1 MHSKHQFFSSTSNN
15 MYFTIIT
22 VTDLGVAPERSPIG
36 AVVVILLSRC
46 SSAYFVAAFK
56 KNLYYSMRDVSRF
69 FQPQDEDETTNFRS
83 YCSSQGDRLFGR
95 THAEDIP
102 HCTAPL
108 SFFTSLRR
116 RLRVVS
122 DDERERKH
130 VAGRESQSFRH
141 GTARD
146 GIPCRSFQ

>member
-1 MHSKHQFFSSTSNN
+1 

-83 YCSSQGDRLFGR
+83 YCSSQGDRLESFLDGR
-95 THAEDIP
+95 TLRISH
-102 HCTAPL
+102 TAL
-108 SFFTSLRR
+108 HRSHS
-116 RLRVVS
+116 S
-122 DDERERKH
+122 
-130 VAGRESQSFRH
+130 RH
-141 GTARD
+141 YVDA
-146 GIPCRSFQ
+146 FE